1 MKSDNTALVGIINT
15 RLDLEIARDRR
26 WYRIPVEQ
34 TEKRLKKRW
43 PPQWLAFYQP
53 KAFGQEAYRV
63 NYYARVENIRQVF
76 RWELFPELP
85 RDAKSEQR
93 YCKLELSPLQRLKEP
108 ILSRRWRRIVFIS
121 TTLQKLQSATE
132 INDLYDE
139 SPLEDRLWAEF
150 KRLQIDA
157 ERQESV
163 IINNHEYLLDFSIH
177 CTYGKIDVEA
187 DGDSWHSTREQICK
201 DNKRDN
207 ALETEGWRTLRFNTQ
222 QVQEEM
228 ASYCVPTI
236 AENIN
241 RLGGLKATGR
251 EIPRRINLPPR
262 ERFEQL
268 SLF

>member
-1 MKSDNTALVGIINT
+1 MKPDDSTLVAIMNN
-15 RLDLEIARDRR
+15 RWDLEIARERQ
-26 WYRIPVEQ
+26 WYRIPVDSV
-34 TEKRLKKRW
+34 EKLLKKRW
-43 PPQWLAFYQP
+43 PPQWLAFYQT
-53 KAFGQEAYRV
+53 KVFGQEAYRV
-63 NYYARVENIRQVF
+63 NYYARIENISKVF

-93 YCKLELSPLQRLKEP
+93 YCKLELSSLQRLKKP
-108 ILSRRWRRIVFIS
+108 ILSRRWRRIVFIP
-121 TTLQKLQSATE
+121 TTFKKLQSATE

-139 SPLEDRLWAEF
+139 SPLEDRLWTEF
-150 KRLQIDA
+150 KQLQIDA
-157 ERQESV
+157 ERQELV
-163 IINNHEYLLDFSIH
+163 KIKNTNYMLDFSIY
-177 CTYGKIDVEA
+177 CTFGKINVEA
-187 DGDSWHSTREQICK
+187 DGDSWHSTRERICE

-228 ASYCVPTI
+228 TSYCVPTI

-241 RLGGLKATGR
+241 RLGGLKATGT
-251 EIPRRINLPPR
+251 EIPRRINLPQR